1 MYHARGDWCALTE
14 ALSASIIK
22 LLQSLGRP
30 PRAQAPPLKSRDIR
44 HVPEA
49 ALKIES
55 YSTWCRR
62 ERGRVAFIC
71 GAIQDPSRRTS
82 KAEIADDFGSGAAK
96 GGDAFLIF

>member
-1 MYHARGDWCALTE
+1 MYYARGRRRAPTE
-14 ALSASIIK
+14 ALFASIIK

-30 PRAQAPPLKSRDIR
+30 PRAQTPPLKSRDIR
-44 HVPEA
+44 HVPGA

-71 GAIQDPSRRTS
+71 GAIQDPSRRTN
-82 KAEIADDFGSGAAK
+82 KAEIADDFGGGAAK
-96 GGDAFLIF
+96 GGEAFLIF